1 MSGSRNRSG
10 SIVFLATTSGM
21 ARFIVAALAIS
32 RKEWNIDHS
41 AAVVAISQKSDQGGF
56 GIQADRLNRQLA
68 RANDPGLGIAVY
80 QLAPAR

>member
-41 AAVVAISQKSDQGGF
+41 AVAVVILQKSDQGVF
-56 GIQADRLNRQLA
+56 GTQADRLNRQLL
-68 RANDPGLGIAVY
+68 RANDRGLGMAVC
-80 QLAPAR
+80 QLAPVH